1 MEISEKLKLLRT
13 ESGYSQSQVAKELF
27 VSFQAISN
35 WETGKTYPDIRNL
48 IKLSDFYKVSL
59 DELIKEDELLKKKL
73 ENNTPNIAKTI
84 GCTLFL
90 FIGIILFLGC
100 IYVYFSKGKFL
111 WLATIGSIFLMI
123 DALLE
128 FKKIISN

>member
-59 DELIKEDELLKKKL
+59 DELLKKM
-73 ENNTPNIAKTI
+73 N
-84 GCTLFL
+84 FL
-90 FIGIILFLGC
+90 
-100 IYVYFSKGKFL
+100 
-111 WLATIGSIFLMI
+111 
-123 DALLE
+123 
-128 FKKIISN
+128 KKS

>member
-13 ESGYSQSQVAKELF
+13 KSGYSQSQVAKELF

-73 ENNTPNIAKTI
+73 ENNTPNIAK
-84 GCTLFL
+84 L
-90 FIGIILFLGC
+90 
-100 IYVYFSKGKFL
+100 
-111 WLATIGSIFLMI
+111 
-123 DALLE
+123 
-128 FKKIISN
+128 